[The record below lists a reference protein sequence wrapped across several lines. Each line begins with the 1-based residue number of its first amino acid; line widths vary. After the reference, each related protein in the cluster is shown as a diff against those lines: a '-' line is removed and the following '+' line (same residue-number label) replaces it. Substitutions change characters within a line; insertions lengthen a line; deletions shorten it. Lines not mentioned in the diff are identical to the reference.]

1 MKPLKRALKALFV
14 TLLAYL
20 LQVCVMKYLTVQGIQ
35 GSVVFAALSIII
47 VSCGKK
53 YAFCASCLIGMMMEC
68 MTSSVPALYAIA
80 YPVIT
85 MFIAQTFAD
94 MSDRQL
100 ERRRVIIEGLR
111 VRVSEGKSKEHWWQ
125 RFMLRYRDSDLPPVV
140 RIPLCAALMDF
151 LLNAVLAAYMY
162 LIGEELTLA
171 HAGRILVSA
180 AYTAALSLILM
191 VPLRYVL
198 GMYRKR
204 MPREGGELL

>member
-1 MKPLKRALKALFV
+1 
-14 TLLAYL
+14 
-20 LQVCVMKYLTVQGIQ
+20 
-35 GSVVFAALSIII
+35 
-47 VSCGKK
+47 
-53 YAFCASCLIGMMMEC
+53 
-68 MTSSVPALYAIA
+68 
-80 YPVIT
+80 
-85 MFIAQTFAD
+85 
-94 MSDRQL
+94 
-100 ERRRVIIEGLR
+100 
-111 VRVSEGKSKEHWWQ
+111 
-125 RFMLRYRDSDLPPVV
+125 
-140 RIPLCAALMDF
+140 MDF